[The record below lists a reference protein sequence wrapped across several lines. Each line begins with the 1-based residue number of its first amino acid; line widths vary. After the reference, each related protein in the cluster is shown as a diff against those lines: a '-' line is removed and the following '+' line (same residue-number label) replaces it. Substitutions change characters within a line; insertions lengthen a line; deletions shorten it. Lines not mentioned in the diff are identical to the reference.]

1 MPPTTR
7 EWEETLKRPTTK
19 EWEEALEKLKR
30 TIEKKDTAPT
40 AMEWGKTLNKLR
52 RAKTK
57 ARPTIM
63 AITKD

>member
-1 MPPTTR
+1 M
-7 EWEETLKRPTTK
+7 
-19 EWEEALEKLKR
+19 EKLKR

-57 ARPTIM
+57 ARPTIT
-63 AITKD
+63 AITS